1 MRHWLFIFSENSQV
15 MADLHIHASTLSVR
29 TQISISLKVS
39 QETTVSSRH
48 ELMTTSILFCVLRS
62 INEDVFI
69 FSLYSLITFLSMF
82 R

>member
-39 QETTVSSRH
+39 QETTVSSRPWIDDYFYI
-48 ELMTTSILFCVLRS
+48 ILCF
-62 INEDVFI
+62 
-69 FSLYSLITFLSMF
+69 T
-82 R
+82 